1 MSTCAAGR
9 DGLRVVETGFRATFV
24 ERRGLR
30 AGHFTALSG
39 HADAYSPLEG
49 EALISVGGMITNGP
63 PPFFNCPWLKT
74 SMTPSEM
81 ITVAAAIQRLIP
93 LSWDDSVSE
102 PV

>member
-49 EALISVGGMITNGP
+49 EALISVGGMITSQT
-63 PPFFNCPWLKT
+63 FMALRWT
-74 SMTPSEM
+74 
-81 ITVAAAIQRLIP
+81 RR
-93 LSWDDSVSE
+93 
-102 PV
+102 